1 MSNYPQTLELS
12 NGKQVFVQRPLK
24 GRDQLKANKL
34 ASEPDEVPFWL
45 LTFVVTLD
53 EKGES
58 PLIYEELMD
67 LDLFDLLTMQNAV
80 LMSPKSV

>member
-1 MSNYPQTLELS
+1 MPKYPQTIELS
-12 NGKQVFVQRPLK
+12 GGKQVFVQRPLK

-34 ASEPDEVPFWL
+34 SSEPDEVTFWL
-45 LTFVVTLD
+45 LTLVVTLD
-53 EKGES
+53 EKGDS

-67 LDLFDLLTMQNAV
+67 LDLFDLLILQNAI